1 VSAPRIVASGLR
13 FPEGPTWLG
22 TGAVVVAEMQGE
34 AVARVDADGTVT
46 RVDLGGGPN
55 GTAVDADGAI
65 HVANNG
71 GLSAAGRGF
80 WHAPR
85 SFDGCVQRIGPD
97 GTVTTEAA
105 DLPGPAPH
113 RPNDICVA
121 PDGALI
127 VTDSADWEQ
136 LPDVPIGRV
145 LALADGDVR
154 VLAELPA
161 MPNGVAFAPGG
172 DVLYVVQSLTRKILA
187 FDYRDGAV
195 GEARTVCK
203 LPSGMPDGL
212 CVAADGRL
220 IVCGSI
226 GHAIFVYDPDGTLQE
241 TIEAPP
247 GSQPTNCCLGN
258 GALYVTLSVAGE
270 LAAYDL
276 DVAAAGGFAIV
287 DERRGEA

>member
-1 VSAPRIVASGLR
+1 MSAPRIVASGLR

-22 TGAVVVAEMQGE
+22 DGAVVVAEMQGE

-46 RVDLGGGPN
+46 RVDLGGGP
-55 GTAVDADGAI
+55 TAPPWTPTGRSTSPTT
-65 HVANNG
+65 VAC
-71 GLSAAGRGF
+71 LTAGRGF

-172 DVLYVVQSLTRKILA
+172 DILYVAQSLTRKDPGVRLPRRRGGRGPHGVQA
-187 FDYRDGAV
+187 AVAAAGRAVRRDG
-195 GEARTVCK
+195 R
-203 LPSGMPDGL
+203 PPDRVRQHRPRDL
-212 CVAADGRL
+212 R
-220 IVCGSI
+220 
-226 GHAIFVYDPDGTLQE
+226 FDPDGTLQE